1 MALFIAIAVA
11 LTLLLLG
18 GALWP
23 LWRNSRGLMV
33 GLVLLLCLT
42 ASALYRIVGTP
53 AGVQAQPVAEATPH
67 DLGAAIAAL
76 REALQRNPNEPEGWA
91 LLGRSLAAQGDFT
104 GSREAFA
111 KALALQPDDAEL
123 MVEAAQSRSLADPQR
138 RFDDEAVALLQRA
151 LQAQPR
157 HQRATWFLGIAQR
170 QRGQAAEAAKTW
182 EPLLAQ
188 VDAATAASLR
198 QQIDAARAEA
208 GLPPLPA
215 APASSASPAAANA
228 LTVKVALAPGFAARA
243 RLRGDASVF
252 VIARV
257 PGGPP
262 MPVAAEKHALS
273 ELPLTVTLDD
283 ADSPMPTQKLSAL
296 KEVEV
301 FARISASGTAMR
313 EEGDVESAP
322 VRVVLP
328 ADKPVELVIGPNP

>member
-1 MALFIAIAVA
+1 MVLFIAIAVA

-53 AGVQAQPVAEATPH
+53 AGVQAQPAAEATPH
-67 DLGAAIAAL
+67 DLGEAIAAL

-91 LLGRSLAAQGDFT
+91 LLGRSLAAQGDFA

-123 MVEAAQSRSLADPQR
+123 MVEAAQSRSLTDPQR

-188 VDAATAASLR
+188 VDTATAASLR

-208 GLPPLPA
+208 GLPPLPETT
-215 APASSASPAAANA
+215 PPAATGNA
-228 LTVKVALAPGFAARA
+228 LTVKVALDPDFAARI

-252 VIARV
+252 VIARI

-283 ADSPMPTQKLSAL
+283 ADSPMPTQKLSTL

-301 FARISASGTAMR
+301 FARISASGNAMR
-313 EEGDVESAP
+313 EEGDIESAP
-322 VRVVLP
+322 VRVELP
-328 ADKPVELVIGPNP
+328 SDKPLELILGKSP